1 LLATTRG
8 FPHAPSVGDSSVL
21 PMLIPLPI
29 ALIAS
34 LGDSW
39 ALKLI
44 VMQNSVKIVM
54 VEIFF
59 MWNLHDY
66 LLKIILKSVDVLLV
80 L

>member
-1 LLATTRG
+1 
-8 FPHAPSVGDSSVL
+8 
-21 PMLIPLPI
+21 
-29 ALIAS
+29 LIAS

-44 VMQNSVKIVM
+44 VMQNSVRIVM

-59 MWNLHDY
+59 TRNLHDY
-66 LLKIILKSVDVLLV
+66 LLKIILKFVDFLLV